1 VILPPPPRQ
10 PDPVDRLLRGLRTAP
25 VTITAPAAAVN
36 ACVLPPPPKPP
47 KEVLDRLLPLYQ
59 LLPVALVRDVLHAT
73 RRHSRRQRDLP
84 AHAVVWLVVAA
95 SLFRDRSLPLV
106 WRHLHTSRD
115 AAEPDDSA
123 FTHARKRL
131 GAAPLR
137 QLFHHVAAPLGQPG
151 MDSAFHRRWRLFA
164 LDGSVFELAD
174 TPANRAHFGSSS
186 NQHKDGAFP
195 QLQALALCEV
205 GTHAVTDFEFG
216 PYQVSELALSQRLLR
231 RLPAGVLLLMDR
243 GLSYYEQVRLAREQ
257 DSHVLARVKAA
268 QRALPVEEVLPDGSY
283 RSHIYPSSNHRRAGQ
298 GGIPVRVI
306 RYTHDDPGR
315 DGCGEETVLL
325 TTVLDPADLS
335 AAEAIAL
342 YPWRWEEES
351 TLKEVK
357 EVLLLGKQPLL
368 RSKTPELVEQELYGL
383 LLAHYVVRSVMAAGA
398 AQAEVEPCRLS
409 FKRSQEILEDY
420 LMEKPGR
427 GGPRGWLKR
436 LVAEVSRQE
445 LRPKQ
450 RRSNPR
456 VKKVTR
462 SKWRGKKAGDKGRV
476 HARPFAAVCRVVG
489 AEASGAGPTEGP
501 APDGPGTG

>member
-1 VILPPPPRQ
+1 VILPPPPRR
-10 PDPVDRLLRGLRTAP
+10 PDPVERLLRGLGTAP
-25 VTITAPAAAVN
+25 VNMAVAPTAVN
-36 ACVLPPPPKPP
+36 ACLLQPPP

-59 LLPVALVRDVLHAT
+59 LLPVSLVRDVLQRT

-84 AHAVVWLVVAA
+84 AHAVVWLAVAQ

-115 AAEPDDSA
+115 AAEPDASA

-137 QLFHHVAAPLGQPG
+137 LLFRRVAAPLGQPG
-151 MDSAFHRRWRLFA
+151 MESAFHRRWRLFA
-164 LDGSVFELAD
+164 LDGSVFEVPD
-174 TPANRAHFGSSS
+174 TPANRASFGSSS

-205 GTHAVTDFEFG
+205 GTHAVTDFAFG
-216 PYQVSELALSQRLLR
+216 PYQASELALSRRLLR

-243 GLSYYEQVRLAREQ
+243 GLSYYAQVRLARQ
-257 DSHVLARVKAA
+257 RGSHVLARVKAA
-268 QRALPVEEVLPDGSY
+268 QRALAVEEVLPDGSY
-283 RSHIYPSSNHRRAGQ
+283 RSHIYPSFNARRAGR

-315 DGCGEETVLL
+315 DGCGEETVLI

-335 AAEAIAL
+335 AREAIAL

-351 TLKEVK
+351 TLKEIK
-357 EVLLLGKQPLL
+357 EVLLEGKQPLL
-368 RSKTPELVEQELYGL
+368 RSKTPELVAQELYGL
-383 LLAHYVVRSVMAAGA
+383 LLAHFVVRSVMAAGA
-398 AQAEVEPCRLS
+398 VQAEVEPCRLS

-427 GGPRGWLKR
+427 RGPRGWLKR

-445 LRPKQ
+445 LGPKR
-450 RRSNPR
+450 RRSSPR

-462 SKWRGKKAGDKGRV
+462 RKWRGKKAGDKGRV
-476 HARPFAAVCRVVG
+476 HARPFAAVCRVIGPEAPG
-489 AEASGAGPTEGP
+489 AEPTEGP
-501 APDGPGTG
+501 APGGPGTG

>member
-1 VILPPPPRQ
+1 MILTPPPRR
-10 PDPVDRLLRGLRTAP
+10 PDPLDLLLRAPRPAP
-25 VTITAPAAAVN
+25 VTIAIAPAAVN
-36 ACVLPPPPKPP
+36 AGPPQPPP
-47 KEVLDRLLPLYQ
+47 KEVLDRLRPLYQ
-59 LLPVALVRDVLHAT
+59 LLPVSLVLDVLRAT

-84 AHAVVWLVVAA
+84 AHAVVWLAVAQ

-106 WRHLHTSRD
+106 WRHLHSSRD

-137 QLFHHVAAPLGQPG
+137 HLFHHVAAPLGQPG

-205 GTHAVTDFEFG
+205 GCHAVTDVEFG
-216 PYQVSELALSQRLLR
+216 PYQASELALSQRLLR

-243 GLSYYEQVRLAREQ
+243 GLSYYEQVRLTLKR
-257 DSHVLARVKAA
+257 DGHVLARVKAE
-268 QRALPVEEVLPDGSY
+268 QRALPVEEALPDGSY
-283 RSHIYPSSNHRRAGQ
+283 RSHIYPSANHRRAGR
-298 GGIPVRVI
+298 GGIPVRVV

-315 DGCGEETVLL
+315 DGCGEETVLI
-325 TTVLDPADLS
+325 TTVPDPADLS
-335 AAEAIAL
+335 AREAIAL

-357 EVLLLGKQPLL
+357 EVLLKGHLPLL
-368 RSKTPELVEQELYGL
+368 RSKAPELVEQELYGL
-383 LLAHYVVRSVMAAGA
+383 LLAHYVVRAVMAAGA
-398 AQAEVEPCRLS
+398 VQAGAEPCRLS

-427 GGPRGWLKR
+427 GGARGWLRR
-436 LVAEVSRQE
+436 LVTEVSRQE

-450 RRSNPR
+450 PRSNPR

-476 HARPFAAVCRVVG
+476 HARAFAEVCRVVG
-489 AEASGAGPTEGP
+489 PEAPGAGAAGGP